1 MENVTESLNRRKF
14 LSTLAVAGA
23 ATVAGCG
30 HPPVVLDMD
39 AATADDIAD
48 EVSMTA
54 EPDSEEYT
62 LVTLAR
68 ENGSATRNGQYEL
81 FDRTSTV
88 RVGDTFYEVSET
100 RIRSSEVTVHEVLLD
115 FNPDDSTPE
124 LGEIEYDDLP
134 EVDRQRLDSILPE
147 ETPSDEDRYDIGVS
161 YGTAEEV
168 GNDSVFVPERQYDI
182 IVYGEHRYRVAVN
195 SRIASEAEYRYEVT
209 EIAPDVDTFA
219 DQIREQY
226 LFTLTDLSDAEQEVV
241 EEATDGGYFGDDD
254 AFQSLVDRLRGHE
267 ALDVTDSYGTWLLE
281 YENSEYITY
290 AEW

>member
-1 MENVTESLNRRKF
+1 MKNITEGLNRRQF

-54 EPDSEEYT
+54 EPGSEEYN
-62 LVTLAR
+62 LVTSAR
-68 ENGSATRNGQYEL
+68 ENGSARRNGQYEL

-88 RVGDTFYEVSET
+88 QIGDTFYEVSET
-100 RIRSSEVTVHEVLLD
+100 RLRSSEVSVYEVLVD

-124 LGEIEYDDLP
+124 LGEIEYDNLP
-134 EVDRQRLDSILPE
+134 EVDRQRLDSVLSE
-147 ETPSDEDRYDIGVS
+147 ETPPDQDRYDIGVD

-168 GNDSVFVPERQYDI
+168 GNNSVFVPERQYDI
-182 IVYGEHRYRVAVN
+182 VVHGENRYRVAVN
-195 SRIASEAEYRYEVT
+195 SRTAAEAEYRYNVT
-209 EIAPDVDTFA
+209 EIAPDVNTFV

-226 LFTLTDLSDAEQEVV
+226 LFTLTDLSEAEQEVV

-254 AFQSLVDRLRGHE
+254 AFQSLIDRLQEHE

-281 YENSEYITY
+281 YESSEYITY